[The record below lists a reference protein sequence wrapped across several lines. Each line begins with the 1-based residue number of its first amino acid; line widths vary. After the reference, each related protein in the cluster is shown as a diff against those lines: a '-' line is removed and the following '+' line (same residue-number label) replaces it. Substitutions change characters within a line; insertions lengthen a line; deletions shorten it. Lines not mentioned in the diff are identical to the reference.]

1 MRNGDGIFFFLYSLC
16 RRSVQTLSTCS
27 GLSRCCFTALKR
39 TARCKKEMATSAC
52 CLLQWRRSS
61 SPNCQVRG
69 IACSE
74 MSLACKPVE
83 NFSYYM
89 HFSLLCVCG
98 SVGRA
103 GVGPTFQQSNN
114 QVCELHSQTAKR
126 LSHCAAR
133 GQPIHTGTPHPHH
146 LFPQN
151 TLAVRLPDIFRRTAV
166 ITLIPPP
173 FFQELLKT
181 IVLRTRRT
189 LDEDVFLPLY
199 PKKYVL
205 INNNINIWI
214 PLRIFSIFTIST

>member
-1 MRNGDGIFFFLYSLC
+1 MESFFSLFTVQAQCANFEYMLWFESLLFYGFEENSTLQKGDGDIGLLPAI
-16 RRSVQTLSTCS
+16 VEKVILSKLS
-27 GLSRCCFTALKR
+27 GSRHSMLR
-39 TARCKKEMATSAC
+39 
-52 CLLQWRRSS
+52 
-61 SPNCQVRG
+61 
-69 IACSE
+69 E

-166 ITLIPPP
+166 ITLIPPL
-173 FFQELLKT
+173 F
-181 IVLRTRRT
+181 
-189 LDEDVFLPLY
+189 
-199 PKKYVL
+199 
-205 INNNINIWI
+205 
-214 PLRIFSIFTIST
+214 

>member
-1 MRNGDGIFFFLYSLC
+1 
-16 RRSVQTLSTCS
+16 
-27 GLSRCCFTALKR
+27 
-39 TARCKKEMATSAC
+39 
-52 CLLQWRRSS
+52 
-61 SPNCQVRG
+61 
-69 IACSE
+69 

-83 NFSYYM
+83 NYSYYM
-89 HFSLLCVCG
+89 HFSLLCACG

-173 FFQELLKT
+173 PSFRSYWKQLSYGPGGLWMKMSFFHCTPRSMFLLIT
-181 IVLRTRRT
+181 ILTFWFH
-189 LDEDVFLPLY
+189 LVFFLY
-199 PKKYVL
+199 L
-205 INNNINIWI
+205 Q
-214 PLRIFSIFTIST
+214 